1 MHNQESVSYVPTLS
15 DNSSCYWY
23 IYLLSTIHTHSITPK
38 AVADVENQIQR
49 KVKVLETSWT

>member
-1 MHNQESVSYVPTLS
+1 MS
-15 DNSSCYWY
+15 
-23 IYLLSTIHTHSITPK
+23 LLSVIILHAIGISIYCLTIHTHSITPI